1 MRALR
6 GWCFYVAFSVTL
18 VPIALA
24 CVLLWP
30 FAGAAWR
37 YQRIVRPWLGLV
49 MGMLKFFCGVTYEVR
64 GAENIP
70 LTSGRP
76 VVVLSKHS
84 SAWETLFLPYY
95 IDHRMGFVYKESM
108 HWIPF
113 LGWALKSMNMIAIN
127 RSNGAGAYVSFLK
140 KGLRFVKNGWWVT
153 LFPEG
158 TRVAWGARARYKT
171 GGARFA
177 VAAKALVLPVAHDAG
192 RLWPRNSIGKTSGT
206 IHVTFGPVIDAG
218 AADFE
223 TVNRE
228 LEDWIEGEIARMSG
242 PDAGA
247 APVRNQSV

>member
-1 MRALR
+1 MLLRRLFGDARPHRTGLRPFVAVCRRGMALSENR
-6 GWCFYVAFSVTL
+6 QTL
-18 VPIALA
+18 VGPGDGDA
-24 CVLLWP
+24 
-30 FAGAAWR
+30 
-37 YQRIVRPWLGLV
+37 
-49 MGMLKFFCGVTYEVR
+49 EVFLR
-64 GAENIP
+64 RTFPA
-70 LTSGRP
+70 GRP

-95 IDHRMGFVYKESM
+95 IDHRMGFVYKESL

>member
-1 MRALR
+1 
-6 GWCFYVAFSVTL
+6 
-18 VPIALA
+18 
-24 CVLLWP
+24 
-30 FAGAAWR
+30 
-37 YQRIVRPWLGLV
+37 
-49 MGMLKFFCGVTYEVR
+49 
-64 GAENIP
+64 
-70 LTSGRP
+70 
-76 VVVLSKHS
+76 
-84 SAWETLFLPYY
+84 
-95 IDHRMGFVYKESM
+95 MGFVYKESL

-223 TVNRE
+223 TVNRV